1 MQQECNAH
9 LTDIRKRLS
18 SRCLWWICFFSKRM
32 VRNYSYSRDTTLA
45 YRKLERP
52 QQGEYHSPGSVL

>member
-32 VRNYSYSRDTTLA
+32 ARNYSYSRDTTLA

-52 QQGEYHSPGSVL
+52 Q